1 MRCYVGDVYSFRV
14 VHALLITEQ
23 TALVRGYCWIVF
35 AIELPEYRDFVRN
48 HRGRF
53 INSTI

>member
-1 MRCYVGDVYSFRV
+1 MRCYVGVVYSFRV

-23 TALVRGYCWIVF
+23 TAVVRGYCWIVF